1 VKKKIAVLPTL
12 LTLGNAVCGFVAI
25 TYASKI
31 DRSGNSDE
39 LNNHYLLIGGCL
51 ILLAMVFDAL
61 DGYVARLSKS
71 DSQFG
76 GQLDSLSDVISFGAA
91 PAFLL
96 LCLGQLEWTEQ
107 DVLRQVFRIIAV
119 LYLVCTVLRLAR
131 FNLENL
137 IETPPNKRFKGLP
150 SPGAAGCIA
159 ALAILRSQLP
169 QLGTRTI
176 GLDEQTVATILR
188 VWTPLGG
195 AMVAVLM
202 VSRFSY
208 PHLTKNLF
216 RGRRN
221 FAFVVQVILLVA
233 ILFLSPILAVF
244 VIFWVYAFQTPIKS
258 LVVWGIHRGKP
269 ISSSE
274 ASHTLN

>member
-31 DRSGNSDE
+31 DRTLDKGQINF
-39 LNNHYLLIGGCL
+39 YLLASGCL
-51 ILLAMVFDAL
+51 ILLAMLFDAL

-96 LCLGQLEWTEQ
+96 LCLGQLEWTEL
-107 DVLRQVFRIIAV
+107 DVLRQVFRVVAV
-119 LYLVCTVLRLAR
+119 LYLVCAILRLAR

-137 IETPPNKRFKGLP
+137 IETPVNKRFKGLP

-159 ALAILRSQLP
+159 ALAILRSYV
-169 QLGTRTI
+169 GDMDRI
-176 GLDEQTVATILR
+176 GLPEPTLSWFLR
-188 VWTPLGG
+188 IWTPLGG
-195 AMVAVLM
+195 LLVAVLM

-208 PHLTKNLF
+208 PHLTKNLL

-221 FAFVVQVILLVA
+221 FTFVVQAILVIAL
-233 ILFLSPILAVF
+233 LFLSPVSAVLL
-244 VIFWVYAFQTPIKS
+244 IFWVYALQTPIKS
-258 LVVWGIHRGKP
+258 LAIWVIRRGKRLP
-269 ISSSE
+269 DSE
-274 ASHTLN
+274 PTHTMS

>member
-31 DRSGNSDE
+31 DRAGNSDE
-39 LNNHYLLIGGCL
+39 LNNYYLLLGGSL
-51 ILLAMVFDAL
+51 ILLGMVFDAL

-96 LCLGQLEWTEQ
+96 LCLGQLEWTDQ
-107 DVLRQVFRIIAV
+107 DILRQFFRIIAV

-137 IETPPNKRFKGLP
+137 LDTPPSKRFKGLP

-159 ALAILRSQLP
+159 ALAILRSQLT
-169 QLGTRTI
+169 QLSTRNL
-176 GLDEQTVATILR
+176 GLDEHTLGTFLR

-195 AMVAVLM
+195 ALVAVLM

-208 PHLTKNLF
+208 PHLTKNLLH
-216 RGRRN
+216 GRRN
-221 FAFVVQVILLVA
+221 FTFVVQVILIVA
-233 ILFLSPILAVF
+233 ILFLSPVLAVF
-244 VIFWVYAFQTPIKS
+244 LIFWVYAFQTPIKS
-258 LVVWGIHRGKP
+258 LLMWGIRRGKHIP
-269 ISSSE
+269 TSE
-274 ASHTLN
+274 ASHTMN